1 MDSVSTQIRKHLILL
16 VFSIGCIVRAVP
28 DLVARPYPVGYDVIN
43 YYIPVIT
50 NFQEHWAIVS
60 QQFPLYVLILHS
72 FQLATD
78 LEPQALVSASAII
91 LYGIFS
97 ISVFSISRKLL
108 RLSEL
113 YSLYLTLFVIFQLPV
128 LRTAWDLHKDIFS
141 LALLLIALSLLYPV
155 RAKIGRY
162 SIIGSSIAA
171 SIAVSLDKMVGALFM
186 ASLMTYAFAI
196 RDRYTTY
203 LSLVVTVV
211 FATAIASD
219 YGSLQQSLQ
228 TPTSEAKSNLS
239 NLHLEQY
246 SPKSLLILLVLVN
259 GSLLIPGGFGF
270 MVSDNRLLKI
280 AVIITAMGSFSWL
293 IFPDRQS
300 LAADRWISLFGIF
313 LSIFAGYGII
323 KYSQTKIRSNYR
335 IYVLCLVLGLS
346 VALGLLYETMP
357 YQFASV
363 LENVLGQSIEP
374 FGPATMQFNS
384 ISIEDNSELLKTI
397 SWINENTPK
406 NATLMGEK
414 HWRGWMEIKLQHA
427 RSFVFFSN
435 QLAILQ
441 FIQDCELDYCYLLIR
456 SSDSLDHLTGQEPID
471 QVYNSKL
478 FKIYKIGKPKG

>member
-1 MDSVSTQIRKHLILL
+1 MVLL

-28 DLVARPYPVGYDVIN
+28 DLVAHPYPVGYDVIN

-78 LEPQALVSASAII
+78 LEPQALVIASAII

-97 ISVFSISRKLL
+97 ISVFSISRKILG
-108 RLSEL
+108 LSEL

-162 SIIGSSIAA
+162 SIITSYIAA
-171 SIAVSLDKMVGALFM
+171 SIAVSLDKMVGALFV

-196 RDRYTTY
+196 RVRYTTY
-203 LSLVVTVV
+203 LSLVVAVV
-211 FATAIASD
+211 FATMIASD
-219 YGSLQQSLQ
+219 FGNLQQFFQ
-228 TPTSEAKSNLS
+228 TSAGEAKSKPSNIHLGDYNPKNL
-239 NLHLEQY
+239 LV
-246 SPKSLLILLVLVN
+246 LLVLVN
-259 GSLLIPGGFGF
+259 GSLLIPAGFGF
-270 MVSDNRLLKI
+270 VVSNNRLLKI
-280 AVIITAMGSFSWL
+280 AVAITVMGSFSWL
-293 IFPDRQS
+293 IFPDSQS
-300 LAADRWISLFGIF
+300 LAADRWIFLFGTF

-335 IYVLCLVLGLS
+335 THVLCLVLGLS
-346 VALGLLYETMP
+346 ITLGLLYETMP
-357 YQFASV
+357 YQFGMV
-363 LENVLGQSIEP
+363 LEKVLGQSLEP

-384 ISIEDNSELLKTI
+384 IPVEDNGELLKTI
-397 SWINENTPK
+397 TWINENTPK

-427 RSFVFFSN
+427 RSFNFFSS
-435 QLAILQ
+435 QLAALQ
-441 FIQDCELDYCYLLIR
+441 YIQDCELEHCYLLIR
-456 SSDSLDHLTGQEPID
+456 SSDSLDHTIGKETID
-471 QVYNSKL
+471 QVYESKL
-478 FKIYKIGKPKG
+478 FKIFKIGRPKN